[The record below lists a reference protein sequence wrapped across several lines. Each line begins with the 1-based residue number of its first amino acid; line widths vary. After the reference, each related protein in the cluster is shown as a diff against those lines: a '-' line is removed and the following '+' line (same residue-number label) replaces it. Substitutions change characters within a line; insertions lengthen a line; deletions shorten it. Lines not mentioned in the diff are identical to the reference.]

1 MKHSINM
8 ILCLLALVLGSQ
20 TMQGAETT
28 YNPVLDVNFRTAA
41 GNTAWQT
48 VKNAADDGNNDFEL
62 TYAAGFFS
70 LQKYTVADLQ
80 NATKLVLTL
89 TVGGRSGVD
98 AVRVWAF
105 ANNTWTAS
113 TGVDDIVPLVSAQTG
128 IDPRATEGTMNTPLV
143 TGAKVTDS
151 NPAKATFTIQGTAL
165 ATIKENASSDGT
177 FTLLLTNNDLT
188 NSNNKR
194 SYLSN
199 NTANDKANRPTLVA
213 TIETPSVKNV
223 TTGVSYGSLTDAFN
237 AAVSAG
243 TDAEL
248 EVYDDQTLTGR
259 LTWNKAA
266 TLTITP
272 KKDIT
277 IKGHRNGMWFLANV
291 NNGVLNIGSS
301 DYSITLDGQSNTF
314 EYDVTKYEN
323 SATIALTNVT
333 FQNFNL
339 NNVGHLVGSKA
350 NEGQIILDKVT
361 FKNCSNPANAFIDK
375 ERVTNDRLV
384 LKGYLNQE
392 SCTGTTVYAAS
403 ETKSSG
409 TTGRIKVDDA
419 DFTANSPITIEWP
432 GTKAEG
438 IVVVIGTQ
446 ATNADKF
453 QLTDEDWLL
462 ERKSNGDLV
471 MAKPVEPTA
480 KIGSTTYADL
490 KAALDAVQ
498 DGDVITL
505 LADQE
510 LSARVNVKNMS
521 ITIDGQG
528 QYAIKRAASYTNGL
542 VFLTQKPDEGMT
554 TALTLQNIVLD
565 GSSVETTAAFIEASN
580 NGTTTLKNVTVQN
593 VVTTSDAAII
603 NKGGGKL
610 VLDGVTFTNNTTGK
624 ADVFEGT
631 SLTLQGA
638 NTIGSIYVEKQL
650 TLTVL
655 DGFSVE
661 APVKLLTDD
670 SRTYGPLVKGGDVA
684 QFTSDAFRLSQ
695 QGSDVYALML
705 PVSASFSHPALLHT
719 ASDIARVKGVL
730 TQEPFA
736 SAYSALESAS
746 GGSAAGAVEWLK
758 RMDQS
763 NWASTYPDYANFSRL
778 VTDAKLAYYL
788 ALRYQL
794 KGSTAAATAA
804 VNILNDWAT
813 NCKGFLRLDGYANN
827 IADPNEY
834 LMLIQA
840 YQLAN
845 AAELLR
851 DYTGWQAADFQ
862 KFQNWMRETFADV
875 AYLFLST
882 RDDLHYWLNWDLAA
896 LNAMV
901 SVGVLCDDKSL
912 VDYAL
917 SYTTS
922 GGGTGNVANAITAT
936 HTDALTGE
944 TLAQCQESGRDQ
956 GHATLDVSLL
966 GVLCQTADNANLGT
980 DLFTPYKALEMAEY
994 VGKYNLKNDEGDFV
1008 YSDVPFTEYSNGEV
1022 THTAISADARGTVR
1036 PSWELFLAYAQ
1047 KNNKSAYYTQQWAE
1061 QARRQNAG
1069 GEINTTSN
1077 DELGFGTLMFMSTD
1091 AADYSYTLAVGE
1103 AGAATLVLP
1112 FDALI
1117 PEGVEV
1123 YSLSHT
1129 TGEAVAHATSVTGT
1143 LEANTP
1149 VLVVA
1154 AEGNYSFKG
1163 ASIWK
1168 KAESAKNGALNG
1180 VYQKT
1185 LVPAGAYI
1193 LTVKDGELAFRKADG
1208 SSNYVEANR
1217 AYLTAEA
1224 VAARLSVDF
1233 GTTGIGE
1240 IENGKLKMENYYDLS
1255 GRQMVNGKRS
1265 KGLYIRNGKKI
1276 VVK

>member
-48 VKNAADDGNNDFEL
+48 VKNATDDGNNDFEL

-542 VFLTQKPDEGMT
+542 VFLTVKPDEGMT
-554 TALTLQNIVLD
+554 TALTLQNTVLD

-603 NKGGGKL
+603 NKSGGKL

-851 DYTGWQAADFQ
+851 D
-862 KFQNWMRETFADV
+862 
-875 AYLFLST
+875 
-882 RDDLHYWLNWDLAA
+882 
-896 LNAMV
+896 
-901 SVGVLCDDKSL
+901 
-912 VDYAL
+912 
-917 SYTTS
+917 
-922 GGGTGNVANAITAT
+922 
-936 HTDALTGE
+936 
-944 TLAQCQESGRDQ
+944 
-956 GHATLDVSLL
+956 
-966 GVLCQTADNANLGT
+966 
-980 DLFTPYKALEMAEY
+980 
-994 VGKYNLKNDEGDFV
+994 
-1008 YSDVPFTEYSNGEV
+1008 
-1022 THTAISADARGTVR
+1022 
-1036 PSWELFLAYAQ
+1036 
-1047 KNNKSAYYTQQWAE
+1047 
-1061 QARRQNAG
+1061 
-1069 GEINTTSN
+1069 
-1077 DELGFGTLMFMSTD
+1077 
-1091 AADYSYTLAVGE
+1091 
-1103 AGAATLVLP
+1103 
-1112 FDALI
+1112 
-1117 PEGVEV
+1117 
-1123 YSLSHT
+1123 
-1129 TGEAVAHATSVTGT
+1129 
-1143 LEANTP
+1143 
-1149 VLVVA
+1149 
-1154 AEGNYSFKG
+1154 
-1163 ASIWK
+1163 
-1168 KAESAKNGALNG
+1168 
-1180 VYQKT
+1180 
-1185 LVPAGAYI
+1185 
-1193 LTVKDGELAFRKADG
+1193 
-1208 SSNYVEANR
+1208 
-1217 AYLTAEA
+1217 
-1224 VAARLSVDF
+1224 
-1233 GTTGIGE
+1233 
-1240 IENGKLKMENYYDLS
+1240 
-1255 GRQMVNGKRS
+1255 
-1265 KGLYIRNGKKI
+1265 
-1276 VVK
+1276 